1 MSIGLSIPDIIILLN
16 KRRSNTGKI
25 YFIVE
30 EEDKF
35 ISSAINIF
43 PHLADSN
50 NGPL

>member
-1 MSIGLSIPDIIILLN
+1 MSIGLSTPGIIILLN
-16 KRRSNTGKI
+16 KRGSNTGI
-25 YFIVE
+25 IDFIVE

-43 PHLADSN
+43 PDLADSN